1 MLLSGTPAEARRA
14 YTAATEALR
23 GKPADDDVW
32 LAAALEGVAASALL
46 EADHVRERR
55 SSDLD
60 AAGADG
66 GAAGAAC
73 LGCDDALRE
82 ARARMD
88 EAMRAYAEA
97 ARTRGARALELQ
109 VGAAFRLARLF
120 VAAAAA
126 ERARV
131 DAEDAAALDGDP
143 SAALLLPEPGRW
155 RHGLTAAQ
163 IVVAQFAY
171 EPAMRCAA
179 AAAARPATT
188 VTRTDSDGGGA
199 AEAAAQLCLHTC
211 LAAAAFSAELGHRRK
226 ASYYARE
233 AARVRREALS
243 VGAAHP
249 LLLRAL
255 SHELHALPP
264 LLRRLTA
271 PPGAGAAAPPLP
283 MLAAAAGGWGSLRLH
298 GALELLECAEAV
310 GEARA
315 HRAVCNV
322 YAACACTPMA
332 ARASADAHWR
342 RSALCA
348 PPRRS
353 CHRRSRCRRSACR
366 GWSRCASRP
375 PPAELVPIRRSGGGG
390 GAGGRPVFLRR
401 YVSAADKALAA
412 ARAAA
417 GQTDD
422 GGAVPWV
429 CGVRAAATAVL
440 HNPLHEPLELQL
452 VEIVTDGGAAF
463 SAEGRQLLLPARST
477 AEVELGG
484 MPSGA
489 AAGEVRL
496 RGVRC
501 RFHNVDC
508 VHPVRCQGPLRG
520 GRRGGRSHRDRR
532 RRRRRRRAR
541 HTRLALAHRPP

>member
-1 MLLSGTPAEARRA
+1 M
-14 YTAATEALR
+14 
-23 GKPADDDVW
+23 
-32 LAAALEGVAASALL
+32 
-46 EADHVRERR
+46 
-55 SSDLD
+55 
-60 AAGADG
+60 
-66 GAAGAAC
+66 
-73 LGCDDALRE
+73 
-82 ARARMD
+82 
-88 EAMRAYAEA
+88 
-97 ARTRGARALELQ
+97 
-109 VGAAFRLARLF
+109 
-120 VAAAAA
+120 
-126 ERARV
+126 
-131 DAEDAAALDGDP
+131 
-143 SAALLLPEPGRW
+143 
-155 RHGLTAAQ
+155 
-163 IVVAQFAY
+163 
-171 EPAMRCAA
+171 
-179 AAAARPATT
+179 
-188 VTRTDSDGGGA
+188 
-199 AEAAAQLCLHTC
+199 
-211 LAAAAFSAELGHRRK
+211 
-226 ASYYARE
+226 
-233 AARVRREALS
+233 RREALS

-310 GEARA
+310 GEAAPIALYATYTLRA
-315 HRAVCNV
+315 LHAE
-322 YAACACTPMA
+322 A

-342 RSALCA
+342 LIVALRAAA
-348 PPRRS
+348 PQLPPALPLPSIGLPWLVSLRV
-353 CHRRSRCRRSACR
+353 H
-366 GWSRCASRP
+366 P

-508 VHPVRCQGPLRG
+508 VHPIDAKGRCVEVAEA
-520 GRRGGRSHRDRR
+520 D
-532 RRRRRRRAR
+532 A
-541 HTRLALAHRPP
+541 

>member
-1 MLLSGTPAEARRA
+1 M
-14 YTAATEALR
+14 
-23 GKPADDDVW
+23 W

-66 GAAGAAC
+66 GAADAAC

-171 EPAMRCAA
+171 EPAMRCVA
-179 AAAARPATT
+179 AAAARPGDDGHAD
-188 VTRTDSDGGGA
+188 RFGRRRRGGGGGTA
-199 AEAAAQLCLHTC
+199 LFAHP

-271 PPGAGAAAPPLP
+271 PPGAGAAAPP
-283 MLAAAAGGWGSLRLH
+283 H
-298 GALELLECAEAV
+298 C
-310 GEARA
+310 
-315 HRAVCNV
+315 
-322 YAACACTPMA
+322 
-332 ARASADAHWR
+332 
-342 RSALCA
+342 
-348 PPRRS
+348 
-353 CHRRSRCRRSACR
+353 RC
-366 GWSRCASRP
+366 W
-375 PPAELVPIRRSGGGG
+375 
-390 GAGGRPVFLRR
+390 
-401 YVSAADKALAA
+401 
-412 ARAAA
+412 
-417 GQTDD
+417 
-422 GGAVPWV
+422 
-429 CGVRAAATAVL
+429 
-440 HNPLHEPLELQL
+440 
-452 VEIVTDGGAAF
+452 
-463 SAEGRQLLLPARST
+463 
-477 AEVELGG
+477 
-484 MPSGA
+484 
-489 AAGEVRL
+489 
-496 RGVRC
+496 
-501 RFHNVDC
+501 
-508 VHPVRCQGPLRG
+508 
-520 GRRGGRSHRDRR
+520 
-532 RRRRRRRAR
+532 RRRRAAGAPCGS
-541 HTRLALAHRPP
+541 TAPSSC